1 MHRIERARLP
11 DAPADFGK
19 PVPLPAPTKG
29 KSIRT
34 FALENR
40 AAAIT
45 ANRRLESDAMFYSD
59 VLRLFGPEE

>member
-1 MHRIERARLP
+1 LP
-11 DAPADFGK
+11 SPS
-19 PVPLPAPTKG
+19 KG

-45 ANRRLESDAMFYSD
+45 ANRRLEADADFYEN
-59 VLRLFGPEE
+59 VQREFGLKGLLEIAE